1 MSACTSRLLKSTLAA
16 GLAAITVLTG
26 LPATMAADHG
36 DGPFASV
43 KRSGDL
49 NDLYVFLDPNDNSR
63 VVVILTAVGFTV
75 PGEAVNFSV
84 FDHELVFEFQFET
97 TGNARPDRL
106 IQVRFSPKGDS
117 GATPQIATITLP
129 NGRRFRAP
137 TTPSNLTA
145 PRPRPTIT
153 TGRNGIQFFAGSA
166 DDPFFFDIPG
176 FNRFVGS
183 VLDGPPPIPPS
194 LIAVATPSRATTP
207 WRSRSPSPVAFSVT
221 SETTSSA

>member
-16 GLAAITVLTG
+16 GIAAITFLAG
-26 LPATMAADHG
+26 LPPSMAADHG
-36 DGPFASV
+36 DAPFASV

-97 TGNARPDRL
+97 TFDARPDQL
-106 IQVRFSPKGDS
+106 IQVRFSRKRTS
-117 GATPQIATITLP
+117 GATPQTATITLP
-129 NGRRFRAP
+129 DGRRFKAL
-137 TTPSNLTA
+137 TTSSNLGDDPPA
-145 PRPRPTIT
+145 PTIT
-153 TGRNGIQFFAGSA
+153 TGPEGIHFFAGSA

-176 FNRFVGS
+176 FNRFVAS
-183 VLDGPPPIPPS
+183 VLDGS
-194 LIAVATPSRATTP
+194 RRSGAT
-207 WRSRSPSPVAFSVT
+207 
-221 SETTSSA
+221 